1 MGQERF
7 GVSGAVGADED
18 GGAVAVGVGDLG
30 RCPVQGGDVIGR
42 GAGAGV
48 ARPEP
53 AGQRLTDASG
63 VHSSRWKQESCVRA
77 RTTLVVNRHRR

>member
-7 GVSGAVGADED
+7 GASGAVGADED
-18 GGAVAVGVGDLG
+18 GGAVAVGAGNLG
-30 RCPVQGGDVIGR
+30 RRPVHDGDVIGR

-48 ARPEP
+48 ARPEQ

-63 VHSSRWKQESCVRA
+63 VHSSRWKQESCARA
-77 RTTLVVNRHRR
+77 RTTLVVNGRRR